1 MNLVLVSN
9 IVRGKA
15 KTSLGGSDKRQGVRN
30 KSSLG
35 KLVVDFVR
43 NWGLEHVRL
52 VVGAV
57 IVWEKKIC
65 L

>member
-1 MNLVLVSN
+1 MLVSN
-9 IVRGKA
+9 IVRGKV

-57 IVWEKKIC
+57 IVWKKKIC

>member
-1 MNLVLVSN
+1 MLVSN

-30 KSSLG
+30 KISLG

-43 NWGLEHVRL
+43 NLGLEHRRL

-57 IVWEKKIC
+57 IVWGKEIC

>member
-1 MNLVLVSN
+1 MLVSN
-9 IVRGKA
+9 IVREKA
-15 KTSLGGSDKRQGVRN
+15 KTSLGGSDKRQGIRN